1 MFTPVETACGA
12 LLLHQATSVLLSNTG
27 KPLGVSGMLRRCVA
41 APSRSTLAICFLIG
55 MVLSFLPVYL
65 LLPSLLPTYPVFE
78 RTWRAALWTVGIGAL
93 TGWGTKN
100 SNGCTSGHMLSGL
113 SHLSGRSALAVAIFF
128 PTALLT
134 SLLSSSSSSAD
145 ALPPC
150 ASSTNSNNHMPY
162 YTPSYPPASKTA
174 RLVLLVALLV
184 FQNLAL
190 PRLLRDAPKSTA
202 REAISVLSGL
212 EFGLGLLISGMASPL
227 KVVRFFALASPR
239 PAAFNPSLSL
249 ILLFGTLPSLLLNLH
264 HRPSRPSAT
273 SPAFDRKWHLPT
285 KTARDV
291 DWRFGVAWGLAGVC
305 PGPAVLRAVV
315 QPEWGVLWAA
325 GFWAGCVVPL

>member
-12 LLLHQATSVLLSNTG
+12 LLLHQATSVLLSNNG

-134 SLLSSSSSSAD
+134 SLLSSSSSAD

-150 ASSTNSNNHMPY
+150 ASSTNSNDHMPCY
-162 YTPSYPPASKTA
+162 IPSYPPASTTA
-174 RLVLLVALLV
+174 TLVLLVAFLV

-212 EFGLGLLISGMASPL
+212 EFGLGLLTSGMASPL

-239 PAAFNPSLSL
+239 PAAFDPSLSL

-264 HRPSRPSAT
+264 HRPSHTSAT

-285 KTARDV
+285 KTVRDV
-291 DWRFGVAWGLAGVC
+291 DWRFGAGAAAFGMHEL
-305 PGPAVLRAVV
+305 GPKDDANATATL
-315 QPEWGVLWAA
+315 P
-325 GFWAGCVVPL
+325 